1 MVSAH
6 DSGSSG
12 TGSSPGQEHCVCSWA
27 RIFTLINEYLC
38 VLGIKLSVLG
48 GGVTLRWT
56 TSILSRGS
64 SKNTTSRF
72 TTQKLNRCKF
82 KLYEPLA

>member
-12 TGSSPGQEHCVCSWA
+12 TGSSPGQVHCVCSWA

-48 GGVTLRWT
+48 GG
-56 TSILSRGS
+56 G
-64 SKNTTSRF
+64 NPAMD
-72 TTQKLNRCKF
+72 
-82 KLYEPLA
+82 Y

>member
-1 MVSAH
+1 MVSAR

-12 TGSSPGQEHCVCSWA
+12 TGSSPGQVHCVCSWA

-48 GGVTLRWT
+48 GVTLRWT

-72 TTQKLNRCKF
+72 TTQILNRCKF
-82 KLYEPLA
+82 KLYGPLA